1 MLQSKTFKRNSLLR
15 KMSHQRKILSMLA
28 NLSQYIFSNAI
39 ATYQKLK
46 YATRAKRKCLHME
59 ISIHVYHLAF
69 FGQCSLDT
77 TALDA
82 TYFFKRFL
90 SLKFLKKNSQPCTAA
105 KLYFLDTFFQMAVI
119 LRRAEIIQILV

>member
-1 MLQSKTFKRNSLLR
+1 MALLTRVSLALIASFWDLFNVTRERKFKGKLQQNESEAIISLPVLQSKTFKRNSLLR

-59 ISIHVYHLAF
+59 ICIYPRIPLS
-69 FGQCSLDT
+69 
-77 TALDA
+77 
-82 TYFFKRFL
+82 FL
-90 SLKFLKKNSQPCTAA
+90 WA
-105 KLYFLDTFFQMAVI
+105 M
-119 LRRAEIIQILV
+119 